1 MMLHSQGS
9 SLYRARRQHLDF
21 TWCFGSYHGVSITSG
36 HRHSWVVQSH
46 FHSGPHP
53 FISLITP
60 IKGKRLLNRVMR
72 YFSHEQVMQTIM
84 LLASRFSQLDV
95 AVNADLLDTL
105 NDSPER
111 HEVLQQTQA
120 FELNVIQSVFP
131 ASASANLMAI
141 NGMFGLLLQEND
153 ITTVVRTR
161 VSFLLIFRSCDLL
174 TIL

>member
-1 MMLHSQGS
+1 M
-9 SLYRARRQHLDF
+9 YRARRQHLDF
-21 TWCFGSYHGVSITSG
+21 TWCFGSYHRVSIVFE
-36 HRHSWVVQSH
+36 HRHPYVIQSH
-46 FHSGPHP
+46 FYSGPHP

>member
-1 MMLHSQGS
+1 
-9 SLYRARRQHLDF
+9 
-21 TWCFGSYHGVSITSG
+21 
-36 HRHSWVVQSH
+36 
-46 FHSGPHP
+46 
-53 FISLITP
+53 
-60 IKGKRLLNRVMR
+60 MR

-161 VSFLLIFRSCDLL
+161 VSFLLIFRSGDSL